1 MIQTSLRGGLD
12 LKPGSRVYFIGIGG
26 ISMSGL
32 AEISHNLG
40 FIIGGSDLHFNGR
53 TKVLQANGATLHQ
66 GHDANNLAAFQPD
79 LVVYTAAVHEDNN
92 ELSYARL
99 HGLTT
104 IDRATFLGW
113 LNQLFERVINIAGTH
128 GKTTTTA
135 LCSMILMQSG
145 LDPTVHL
152 GAELKQFHGTVR
164 LGNDNKLLVSEAC
177 EYMKGLLKYYS
188 TTAAILNIDFDHVDS
203 FANIEEV
210 IETFLDFAD
219 RLSEDDYLVVPAFDN
234 NIKTMLTALKA
245 RRTERGV
252 GMPKLCS
259 FGLESD
265 SFEGDKPTVYA
276 KNLVYEQGMPR
287 FDVYLKDE
295 VYAHIELQIPGQHNA
310 TNALAAIACAHING
324 GTPAAAVKAL
334 AAFSGAEGRFTHAGT
349 YKQAMVISDYAH
361 HPAAARATLAAA
373 ANIPHEHI
381 WVVFQPLTFSRTQVL
396 FNDYVDALKDCELVI
411 FSEIYSDRDTGK
423 VSSRDL
429 ATRINELGGNAVF
442 AEDFA
447 EIKTWLDKISGPG
460 DIILVLGPE
469 DIRGFADQLTGRT
482 DIFA

>member
-1 MIQTSLRGGLD
+1 
-12 LKPGSRVYFIGIGG
+12 
-26 ISMSGL
+26 
-32 AEISHNLG
+32 
-40 FIIGGSDLHFNGR
+40 
-53 TKVLQANGATLHQ
+53 
-66 GHDANNLAAFQPD
+66 
-79 LVVYTAAVHEDNN
+79 
-92 ELSYARL
+92 
-99 HGLTT
+99 
-104 IDRATFLGW
+104 
-113 LNQLFERVINIAGTH
+113 
-128 GKTTTTA
+128 
-135 LCSMILMQSG
+135 
-145 LDPTVHL
+145 
-152 GAELKQFHGTVR
+152 
-164 LGNDNKLLVSEAC
+164 
-177 EYMKGLLKYYS
+177 
-188 TTAAILNIDFDHVDS
+188 
-203 FANIEEV
+203 
-210 IETFLDFAD
+210 
-219 RLSEDDYLVVPAFDN
+219 
-234 NIKTMLTALKA
+234 
-245 RRTERGV
+245 
-252 GMPKLCS
+252 
-259 FGLESD
+259 
-265 SFEGDKPTVYA
+265 
-276 KNLVYEQGMPR
+276 MPR

-429 ATRINELGGNAVF
+429 AARINELGGNAVF